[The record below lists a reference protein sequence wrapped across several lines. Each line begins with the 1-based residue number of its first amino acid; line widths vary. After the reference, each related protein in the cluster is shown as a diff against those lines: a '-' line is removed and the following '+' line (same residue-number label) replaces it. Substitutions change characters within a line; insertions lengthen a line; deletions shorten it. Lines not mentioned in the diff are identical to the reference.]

1 MHELSFAQAIL
12 DTVLKIAEEK
22 NAKRVITIH
31 IRLGELLLLNPEQLK
46 FCFDVVSRG
55 TIAEGAKL
63 EIEFIKPKIR
73 CTSCGKEFDEV
84 VGICDCGGIVSVEGG
99 KDMLLTKIEMEVD

>member
-12 DTVLKIAEEK
+12 DTVLKIAEEN
-22 NAKRVITIH
+22 NAKKVLAIH
-31 IRLGELLLLNPEQLK
+31 VKLGELLLINPEQLE
-46 FCFDVVSRG
+46 FCFDVVSKG

-63 EIEFIKPKIR
+63 KIEFVKPKIV

-84 VGICDCGGIVSVEGG
+84 IGICDCGGIVLVEGG
-99 KDMLLTKIEMEVD
+99 KDMLLTKVEMEVE